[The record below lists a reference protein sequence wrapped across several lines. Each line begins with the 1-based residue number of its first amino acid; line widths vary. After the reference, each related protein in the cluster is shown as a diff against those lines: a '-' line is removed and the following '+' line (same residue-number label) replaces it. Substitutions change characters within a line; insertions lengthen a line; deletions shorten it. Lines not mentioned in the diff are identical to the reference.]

1 MTEQAIAIVGV
12 VIGLLGAWNV
22 LQGVKISAN
31 KAHSDQ
37 LHALL
42 DQLQE
47 QARTYERRWRESE
60 EHIDRLR
67 TRLADYATKQSE
79 SEKRICQ
86 LEARQKEFDK
96 GVKKLIAQVTDLGAY
111 PVWHPN
117 EIKETR

>member
-1 MTEQAIAIVGV
+1 VTEQAIAIVGA

-31 KAHSDQ
+31 EAHSAQ

-47 QARTYERRWRESE
+47 QSAVYERRWQ
-60 EHIDRLR
+60 
-67 TRLADYATKQSE
+67 AA
-79 SEKRICQ
+79 EKRICQ
-86 LEARQKEFDK
+86 LEARQREFDK

-117 EIKETR
+117 EIKEQ